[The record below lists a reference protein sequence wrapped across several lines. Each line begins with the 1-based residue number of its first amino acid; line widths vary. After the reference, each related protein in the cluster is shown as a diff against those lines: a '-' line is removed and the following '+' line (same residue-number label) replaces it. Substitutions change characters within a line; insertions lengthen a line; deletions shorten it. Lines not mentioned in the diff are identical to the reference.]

1 LLDLLDRK
9 SPRFRKWHVAAAE
22 RLGFDMRSPG
32 EVLQDYALDMRHI
45 HNIAPNWAAWH
56 PQFLRARDLCRRH
69 GATLL
74 IAVFPTARILNQADA
89 DSTIPELTDL
99 ARDNGIPLVDL
110 LQPFR
115 NAGQPVLTD
124 YTHPN
129 APGHRLAAETLADAV
144 VRRIPAL
151 RAD

>member
-1 LLDLLDRK
+1 
-9 SPRFRKWHVAAAE
+9 
-22 RLGFDMRSPG
+22 
-32 EVLQDYALDMRHI
+32 
-45 HNIAPNWAAWH
+45 
-56 PQFLRARDLCRRH
+56 
-69 GATLL
+69 
-74 IAVFPTARILNQADA
+74 
-89 DSTIPELTDL
+89 
-99 ARDNGIPLVDL
+99 L

-124 YTHPN
+124 YTHPT